1 MYPFSPH
8 TCLKLVSIILILFGV
23 TRTNAQNT
31 PTNNSRP
38 TASPATIP
46 SSYSATTINY
56 VRTWEPSMPSNDTA
70 AVSNP
75 ARTTKEVKQST
86 QYFDGLGRPIQV
98 VSKGLSSS
106 GKDLVTTS
114 IYDNFGRETYKY
126 LPYVPQTGNTSDGK
140 FKTDPFNVQKAFYQD
155 NNLNPGVKDE
165 SIFYSQV
172 DFEPSPLNRVLNTYA
187 AGNSWSKT
195 GGNHPVKHQYLVN
208 NISDSVRIWDIVD
221 PVPTST
227 RFYDAG
233 QLHKSVMIDESGNQT
248 IEYKDK
254 ENRLILKKMQL
265 SDSPGT
271 AHTGWLSTYY
281 VYDGLGNLRF
291 VIPPLAVEKISSNWS
306 LSAVADELCFQY
318 RFDGRN
324 RMIEKKVPGAGL
336 AEMVYD
342 LRDRLVFSRDG
353 NLKARNQWQVTF
365 YDGLNRPIET
375 ALYNS
380 SATRDALQTSLN
392 TSTGTGSTSYQAPG
406 IKDLVVATDD
416 RNSYVATNSVT
427 IESGF
432 DSGNG
437 NTRDFYIDSNL
448 KGDLINLTV
457 SNPLPNIP
465 STALT
470 PLTYTF
476 YDNYTYPGVQT
487 PTSGDFPKPLAGNN
501 PYPEPVTGTSAMTK
515 PLVTGTK
522 VRIVDT
528 DQWLTTTTWYN
539 DKGRI
544 IHVVSDNIAGGKDIT
559 TTLYDFSGKVLSTY
573 QRHTNPRSGV
583 SPQTTVLT
591 MKEYDQAGRLISVK
605 KRLND
610 NASLER
616 TIATNEYDELGQL
629 KTKALGLQ
637 ASGQAIE
644 QLSYEYN
651 IRGWLKSL
659 NKDYLNSGSILSH
672 FGEELNYDYGFTGRN
687 YNGNLSGSRWKGWND
702 PLPRAYGYSYDRVNR
717 LTQAYFTQQNTS
729 GSQWTQDKMDFTV
742 RWINYDA
749 NGNIT
754 KMSQKGMDGINI
766 VPMDQLLYSY
776 TSNSNKLSA
785 VFDTSAIS
793 SPLGDF
799 KDGNKTG
806 NDYSYDPNGNLSKDL
821 NKSISTI
828 SYNHLNLP
836 TQIDFG
842 SKGVVRYQ
850 YDAVGNKLKKEIT
863 DYTKSPTKIT
873 TINYISGFV
882 YQNDTLQYLA
892 HDEGRVR
899 LFLKTGQAPQYIY
912 DYFLKDRLG
921 NVRLVLTEQSD
932 LSVYTA
938 TMEAPLAAE
947 ENALFSNIETTRTP
961 KPVGYPSGGTTE
973 DNKSVARLNV
983 KEEGRKIGPS
993 IVLRV
998 MRGDTIQIGTNAFYK
1013 STGPV
1018 DKQPTESLTENM
1030 LADLVQAFGG
1040 NVNNSSNHSI
1050 SSSNNSTPFNTNFY
1064 NNDYRKL
1071 KEKDPD
1077 QNRQD
1082 KPKAYLNFVLFDDQF
1097 NLVDANSGVKQVQ
1110 GEPDQLQTLGQDKM
1124 PIEKSGFLYVYTS
1137 NESPQDVFFDN
1148 IVVTQATGK
1157 VLEETHYYPAGLA
1170 MAGISSNVLKGKN
1183 YPENRMKFHGK
1194 ELQNKEFSDGSGLE
1208 WYDYKN
1214 RFYDQQLGRFFAAD
1228 PLADKFPYYSTYQFA
1243 GNEFPN
1249 ATDIDGLEPW
1259 YTRDGS
1265 LAKGISGPYDP
1276 AAMNKRG
1283 LYTAAQTEQARNAPP
1298 PDPRQPT
1305 IRETMDCPQCK
1316 VIAKEI
1322 ANEKEYNRRLWE
1334 SRDGYAFNIIKSA
1347 VDAAAWE
1354 YAGAK
1359 VAEGLGALGS
1369 ALGKMSFGAAR
1380 VNPFVEGLTPVMKGA
1395 IGEALT
1401 KDVLATQFKGAD
1413 ILEQVTIKM
1422 DGATMRAD
1430 FVVVKDGKILGVFES
1445 KVDGGTLSNG
1455 QKLFFNDGEKGV
1467 FTGKNAGAL
1476 EGQSVDPNKVQKAV
1490 YRWDTRN
1497 GTFVAF

>member
-1 MYPFSPH
+1 M
-8 TCLKLVSIILILFGV
+8 
-23 TRTNAQNT
+23 
-31 PTNNSRP
+31 PTSDP
-38 TASPATIP
+38 AVAS
-46 SSYSATTINY
+46 
-56 VRTWEPSMPSNDTA
+56 D
-70 AVSNP
+70 P
-75 ARTTKEVKQST
+75 ARTINEVKQST
-86 QYFDGLGRPIQV
+86 QYFDGLGRPLQV
-98 VSKGLSSS
+98 VVKGVSTS
-106 GKDLVTTS
+106 GKDLVTTN
-114 IYDNFGRETYKY
+114 IYDDFGREAYKY

-140 FKTDPFNVQKAFYQD
+140 FKTDPFTVQKAFYQD
-155 NNLNPGVKDE
+155 NGLNPGIKDE

-172 DFEPSPLNRVLNTYA
+172 DFEPSPLNRVLSTYA

-208 NISDSVRIWDIVD
+208 NLSDSVRIWDISD
-221 PVPTST
+221 PVPVST
-227 RFYDAG
+227 RIYDAG
-233 QLHKSVMIDESGNQT
+233 QLHKNVMIDESGNQT

-254 ENRLILKKMQL
+254 ENHLVLKKVQL
-265 SDSPGT
+265 SDLPGT
-271 AHTGWLSTYY
+271 AHIGWLSTYY
-281 VYDGLGNLRF
+281 VYDDLGNLRF
-291 VIPPLAVEKISSNWS
+291 VIPPLAVEKIFSNWS
-306 LSAVADELCFQY
+306 LYVVADELCFQY

-324 RMIEKKVPGAGL
+324 RMIEKKVPGASL

-342 LRDRLVFSRDG
+342 QRDRLVFSRDG
-353 NLKARNQWQVTF
+353 NLKTGNQWQVTF
-365 YDGLNRPIET
+365 YDELNRPVET

-392 TSTGTGSTSYQAPG
+392 SSTGTGNTSYQTPG
-406 IKDLVVATDD
+406 ISDLVVATDD
-416 RNSYVATNSVT
+416 RNTYVATNSVT
-427 IESGF
+427 LESGF

-437 NTRDFYIDSNL
+437 NQRDVYIDPNL

-465 STALT
+465 SAALT

-476 YDNYTYPGVQT
+476 YDNYSYPGVQN
-487 PTSGDFPKPLAGNN
+487 PTSGDFAKPQAGNN
-501 PYPEPVTGTSAMTK
+501 PYAEPVTGTSSMTK
-515 PLVTGTK
+515 GLVTGTK
-522 VRIVDT
+522 VRVLDT

-583 SPQTTVLT
+583 SPQTMVLT
-591 MKEYDQAGRLISVK
+591 MKEYDQAGRVISLK

-610 NASLER
+610 NVSLER

-637 ASGQAIE
+637 TNNQAIE

-687 YNGNLSGSRWKGWND
+687 YNGNLAGTRWKGWND
-702 PLPRAYGYSYDRVNR
+702 PLPRAYGYSYDKVNR

-729 GSQWTQDKMDFTV
+729 GSPWTQDKMDFTV
-742 RWINYDA
+742 PWINYDA

-754 KMSQKGMDGINI
+754 KMSQKGMDGVNI
-766 VPMDQLLYSY
+766 VPMDQLAYSY
-776 TSNSNKLSA
+776 SPNSNKLSA
-785 VFDTSAIS
+785 VFDTSAVS

-799 KDGNKTG
+799 KDGNKNG
-806 NDYSYDPNGNLSKDL
+806 NDYTYDPNGNLSKDL

-836 TQIDFG
+836 TQVDFG
-842 SKGVVRYQ
+842 SKGIVRYQ

-863 DYTKSPTKIT
+863 DYTKSPAKIT
-873 TINYISGFV
+873 SINYISGFV
-882 YQNDTLQYLA
+882 YQNDTLLYMA

-899 LFLKTGQAPQYIY
+899 LFLKTGQAPQYVY
-912 DYFLKDRLG
+912 DYFVKDRLG

-938 TMEAPLAAE
+938 TMEAPLAAK
-947 ENALFSNIETTRTP
+947 ENILFSNIDATRTP
-961 KPVGYPSGGTTE
+961 KPVGYPSDGSSD

-983 KEEGRKIGPS
+983 KDEGRKIGPS

-1013 STGPV
+1013 STGPS
-1018 DKQPTESLTENM
+1018 DKQSTESPTENM
-1030 LADLVQAFGG
+1030 LADLIQAFGG
-1040 NVNNSSNHSI
+1040 NTI
-1050 SSSNNSTPFNTNFY
+1050 SSSNHNVGASNNPTPFNTNFY

-1071 KEKDPD
+1071 KEKDPN

-1097 NLVDANSGVKQVQ
+1097 NLVDANSGVKQVK
-1110 GEPDQLQTLGQDKM
+1110 GEPDQLQTLAQDKM
-1124 PIEKSGFLYVYTS
+1124 PIEKSGFLYIYTS

-1157 VLEETHYYPAGLA
+1157 VLEETHYYPAGLT

-1183 YPENRMKFHGK
+1183 YPENRIKFHGK
-1194 ELQNKEFSDGSGLE
+1194 ELQNKEFSDGSGIE

-1214 RFYDQQLGRFFAAD
+1214 RFYDQQLGRFFAVD

-1276 AAMNKRG
+1276 AVMNKRG
-1283 LYTAAQTEQARNAPP
+1283 LYTAAQTEQAKNAPP

-1322 ANEKEYNRRLWE
+1322 AQEKEYQRQLWE
-1334 SRDGYAFNIIKSA
+1334 TQNGASFNIVKSA
-1347 VDAAAWE
+1347 VEVAAWE

-1359 VAEGLGALGS
+1359 AAEGIGALSS
-1369 ALGKMSFGAAR
+1369 ALGKISFGAAKT
-1380 VNPFVEGLTPVMKGA
+1380 NAFAEGLTPIMKGA
-1395 IGEALT
+1395 IGETLT
-1401 KDVLATQFKGAD
+1401 KDVLSTQFKGAE

-1430 FVVVKDGKILGVFES
+1430 FVVVKDNKIIGVFES

-1467 FTGKNAGAL
+1467 FTGKNAGAF
-1476 EGQSVDPNKVQKAV
+1476 EGRTIDPSKVQKAV
-1490 YRWDTRN
+1490 YRWDSSN
-1497 GTFVAF
+1497 GTFIAF